1 MSAPATATADAGRLG
16 VATGL
21 LARFWG
27 VALLVLAWEAW
38 VAINRYNA
46 IVMPRPYDVFADIVR
61 NPDVYWRNAR
71 VTLGVAAFGL
81 VVGMLVGTLL
91 AIGAW
96 WSRVL
101 EGLLTPLGVLFSSV
115 PIVALIP
122 VLARLLGYNP
132 STVLAVV
139 VLISFFPAF
148 VFTSAGLRALPPGSA
163 DLFRVL
169 GARRGTV
176 LLRLAL
182 PASLPSWMIALR
194 MAAAH
199 SVLAAM
205 VAEFLMGTT
214 GLGYLFAATKSDF
227 NMERAFGTSVV
238 ATAVSVACFVS
249 AMVAERR
256 VRERWT

>member
-1 MSAPATATADAGRLG
+1 VSRALG
-16 VATGL
+16 GF

-27 VALLVLAWEAW
+27 VLLLLFAWEAW
-38 VAINRYNA
+38 VEVNRFNA
-46 IVMPRPYDVFADIVR
+46 IVMPRPENVFADIIGH
-61 NPDVYWRNAR
+61 PDIYWTNAR
-71 VTLGVAAFGL
+71 TTLAVAAFGL
-81 VVGMLVGTLL
+81 VAGMLLGTVL
-91 AIGAW
+91 AIAAW

-101 EGLLTPLGVLFSSV
+101 EGLLTPLGILFSSV

-148 VFTSAGLRALPPGSA
+148 VFSTAGLRALPPGSA
-163 DLFRVL
+163 DLLQVM
-169 GARRGTV
+169 GASRATV
-176 LLRLAL
+176 LRRLAL

-214 GLGYLFAATKSDF
+214 GLGYLFAATKADL
-227 NMERAFGTSVV
+227 NMERALGTSVV
-238 ATAVSVACFVS
+238 ATAVSVTCFLA
-249 AMVAERR
+249 AMIAERR
-256 VRERWT
+256 VRDRWA